1 MEQSDGRIPD
11 DEWLFSTHHPDILL
25 PGDRSS
31 TSTPSPIISL
41 PLVQDI
47 WIHRWIDDDDLKSK
61 LMDIRNILEERT
73 SVEYYTDGSLINTSI
88 PTSRD
93 KKDPNLVYIKMDAV
107 FCVNDEPALS
117 A

>member
-1 MEQSDGRIPD
+1 
-11 DEWLFSTHHPDILL
+11 
-25 PGDRSS
+25 
-31 TSTPSPIISL
+31 
-41 PLVQDI
+41 
-47 WIHRWIDDDDLKSK
+47 
-61 LMDIRNILEERT
+61 MDIRNILEERT